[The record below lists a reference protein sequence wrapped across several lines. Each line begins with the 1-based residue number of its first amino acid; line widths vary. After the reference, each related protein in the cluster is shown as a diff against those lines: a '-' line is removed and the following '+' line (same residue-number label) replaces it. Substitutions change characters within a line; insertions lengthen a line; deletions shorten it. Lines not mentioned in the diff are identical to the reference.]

1 MQYFSFQSRF
11 MDIFKSTTTIN
22 KQQISYFVIA
32 ILVTLIAIFCSQINF
47 TADQHNNNNNNN
59 EDLNII
65 VTQNETDSVLLF
77 NKSNNG
83 SIMETIK
90 SKTNNE
96 LIVINSVLKKKDL
109 LPSLTEKVSEKK
121 KKLVTITKKEEEKD
135 VKPVLTRKVI
145 KNKDEIIFE
154 SNHEVQG
161 ILVSSSVTV
170 YGTNILNDSVIKSE
184 LNFNIPRLAIKFK
197 IMNNFT
203 FENNNRSVSNTN

>member
-1 MQYFSFQSRF
+1 

-96 LIVINSVLKKKDL
+96 LIVIAGNMRLGACKELRLNFSLLKGFIDFSPAFSMLKAV
-109 LPSLTEKVSEKK
+109 PETPNFAFV
-121 KKLVTITKKEEEKD
+121 LVTILAKNASH
-135 VKPVLTRKVI
+135 RSNSQ
-145 KNKDEIIFE
+145 KNKKLFYRD
-154 SNHEVQG
+154 G
-161 ILVSSSVTV
+161 
-170 YGTNILNDSVIKSE
+170 
-184 LNFNIPRLAIKFK
+184 
-197 IMNNFT
+197 NNVGF
-203 FENNNRSVSNTN
+203 RH

>member
-11 MDIFKSTTTIN
+11 MDIFKSTTTVN

-32 ILVTLIAIFCSQINF
+32 ILVTLIAICSQINF
-47 TADQHNNNNNNN
+47 TADQHNNNN

-77 NKSNNG
+77 NKNNNG

-109 LPSLTEKVSEKK
+109 LPSLIEKVSEKK

-203 FENNNRSVSNTN
+203 FENNNYNRSVSNTN